1 MEITVFVKPF
11 MKRSILVLCILFC
24 LIIPA
29 ANGGA
34 ISASL
39 SSGVGSLETP
49 PENISV
55 FLAGTHAAVDER
67 NWTGALLISTKG
79 LAWYPDSADL
89 LCLQGYTYRK
99 TGQYE
104 KSVELVSKG
113 ILLDPKPV
121 RYANRGY
128 GYLALGNYT
137 AALADAET
145 GLSLDNSYTTNYGVK
160 ALALSGLGRNS
171 EALDTIEQGLA
182 IDQGSAHSWHVEG
195 RILTTMGN
203 CTGAREALE
212 KSLALDPGYSLPYPG
227 FIGASQNLAAL
238 NATCIPATAQALP
251 APTKAATG
259 WIAVIGIIGAFFAIG
274 KKK

>member
-1 MEITVFVKPF
+1 
-11 MKRSILVLCILFC
+11 MKKIILILCILSC
-24 LIIPA
+24 LIISA
-29 ANGGA
+29 ASGGT

-39 SSGVGSLETP
+39 SSGGGSPDTP
-49 PENISV
+49 TENLSV
-55 FLAGTHAAVDER
+55 YLAGAHAAVDER
-67 NWTGALLISTKG
+67 NWTGARLITTRG
-79 LAWYPDSADL
+79 LAYYPDSADL

-113 ILLDPKPV
+113 ILLEPTPV
-121 RYANRGY
+121 RYAIRGY

-145 GLSLDNSYTTNYGVK
+145 GLSLNDSYTTNYGVK

-171 EALDTIEQGLA
+171 AALDTIKQGLA
-182 IDQGSAHSWHVEG
+182 IDPGSAHAWHVKG
-195 RILTTMGN
+195 CILTTMGN

-227 FIGASQNLAAL
+227 FTSASQNLAAL
-238 NATCIPATAQALP
+238 NTTCIPATAQALP

-259 WIAVIGIIGAFFAIG
+259 GIAVIGIIGVFLAAG
-274 KKK
+274 MKK